1 MFALSQPE
9 LLEDEGFV
17 LAKDL
22 LGEDS
27 LRVFYLTSKLGRW
40 EGIAKK
46 ARKSLR
52 RFGGGLEPFCL
63 LDVACRA
70 SKGQANTFFLER
82 SKPRVFF
89 DGILAS
95 KQAALAGFLA
105 SDIVLNSQL
114 GPGEALPS
122 FSSYRG
128 LLAALDAGEDPW
140 SALLSFFEAFFC
152 LIGIAP
158 QLKRCVRCGSL
169 LADHPKAGLSVS
181 EAGAV
186 CPSCLVKQERLLGSS
201 LPLYAKGAQ
210 HALVRFYL
218 EHWQYRFDRA
228 LLSYRVYREVSNTGM
243 ASPSEEGRIP

>member
-1 MFALSQPE
+1 MFALSQPA

-27 LRVFYLTSKLGRW
+27 LRVFYLTRKLGRW

-52 RFGGGLEPFCL
+52 RFGGGLEPFCI

-105 SDIVLNSQL
+105 SDLVLNSQL

-158 QLKRCVRCGSL
+158 KLNHCVRCGLL
-169 LADHPKAGLSVS
+169 LADHPRAGLSVS

-186 CPSCLVKQERLLGSS
+186 CPACLVKQERLLGFS
-201 LPLYAKGAQ
+201 LPLHPKGDQ
-210 HALVRFYL
+210 RSLVRFYL

-228 LLSYRVYREVSNTGM
+228 LLSYRVYREVSNFSM
-243 ASPSEEGRIP
+243 ASPSVEGRIS